1 MSTII
6 DAPRAGDSS
15 AQAEPLNQTQI
26 SVASTPKN
34 SYSRVALASFIG
46 TAVEFYDFYIFGLAT
61 ALFIGPLFFPTSS
74 PEAQSL
80 LSFLTFGVAFIARPV
95 GSALFGHFGDKIG
108 RKTTLVASLLI
119 MGISTTLIGFLP
131 TYYTAGFIAPILL
144 CILRFGQGLGLGGEW
159 GGAALLATENA
170 PEGKRAL
177 FGMFPQLGPPVGFL
191 ASCSIFIIIEQ
202 TLAPD
207 AVTSWGWRIPFI
219 LSSVLVIIGLYVRM
233 SIIESPAFQKLEEN
247 DEKVHVPL
255 IEMCKNHIKMLA
267 LGSISMVASY
277 TIFFIITV
285 FSLQYGTV
293 TTGLYTR
300 TEYLMMLSIA
310 IVFMAVASPISALLA
325 DRYGRRPTLLGSY
338 FFIIAAGIFFGSAVT
353 SNDQV
358 LTTIYLAFG
367 LFAMGFNF
375 APMGAFLPEIF
386 PTNIRYTGASMTYNL
401 GGILG
406 GSLPPFAIT
415 YFMGFEKG
423 IYYVGYYLAAVA
435 IISFLSVFFIKETK
449 NVDMMN

>member
-1 MSTII
+1 MTTTITVRAEKPTQTSA
-6 DAPRAGDSS
+6 APR
-15 AQAEPLNQTQI
+15 
-26 SVASTPKN
+26 N
-34 SYSRVALASFIG
+34 SYTRVAFASFIG

-95 GSALFGHFGDKIG
+95 GSAVFGHFGDRIG

-131 TYYTAGFIAPILL
+131 TYHSVGFLAPLLL

-170 PEGKRAL
+170 PKGKRAL
-177 FGMFPQLGPPVGFL
+177 FGMFPQLGPPVGFI
-191 ASCSIFIIIEQ
+191 ASCGIFIAIEQ
-202 TLAPD
+202 TLAPE
-207 AVTSWGWRIPFI
+207 AVNSWGWRIPFI
-219 LSSVLVIIGLYVRM
+219 LSSVLVMIGLYVRM

-247 DEKVHVPL
+247 DERVHVPFL
-255 IEMCKNHIKMLA
+255 EMCTKHLKMLA
-267 LGSISMVASY
+267 LGSISMVACY
-277 TIFFIITV
+277 TLFFIITV
-285 FSLQYGTV
+285 FSLQYGTA

-300 TEYLMMLSIA
+300 TEYLAMLSIA
-310 IVFMAVASPISALLA
+310 VIFMAVASPISAMLS
-325 DRYGRRPTLLGSY
+325 DHYGRRPVLLCSY
-338 FFIIAAGIFFGSAVT
+338 FIIIAAGALFGTAVLSA
-353 SNDQV
+353 NP
-358 LTTIYLAFG
+358 LWTTVYLSFG

-415 YFMGFEKG
+415 ALMGFDRG

-435 IISFLSVFFIKETK
+435 AVSFLAVYFVKETK
-449 NVDMMN
+449 HVDMME

>member
-1 MSTII
+1 MTTTIVARAEKQTEI
-6 DAPRAGDSS
+6 SAAPR
-15 AQAEPLNQTQI
+15 
-26 SVASTPKN
+26 N
-34 SYSRVALASFIG
+34 SYTRVAFASFIG

-95 GSALFGHFGDKIG
+95 GSAVFGHFGDRIG

-131 TYYTAGFIAPILL
+131 TYHSVGFLAPVLL

-170 PEGKRAL
+170 PKGKRAL
-177 FGMFPQLGPPVGFL
+177 FGMFPQLGPPVGFI
-191 ASCSIFIIIEQ
+191 ASCGIFIVIEQ
-202 TLAPD
+202 TLAPE
-207 AVTSWGWRIPFI
+207 AVNSWGWRIPFI
-219 LSSVLVIIGLYVRM
+219 LSSVLVMIGLYVRM
-233 SIIESPAFQKLEEN
+233 SIIESPAFQKLEDN
-247 DEKVHVPL
+247 DERVHVPFL
-255 IEMCKNHIKMLA
+255 EMCTNHLKMLV
-267 LGSISMVASY
+267 LGSISMVACY
-277 TIFFIITV
+277 TLFFIITV
-285 FSLQYGTV
+285 FSLQYGTA

-300 TEYLMMLSIA
+300 TEYLAMLSIA
-310 IVFMAVASPISALLA
+310 VIFMAVASPISAMLS
-325 DRYGRRPTLLGSY
+325 DHYGRRPILLLSY
-338 FFIIAAGIFFGSAVT
+338 FIIVAAGALFGSAIL
-353 SNDQV
+353 SENP
-358 LTTIYLAFG
+358 LWTTIYLSFG

-415 YFMGFEKG
+415 ALMGFDRG

-435 IISFLSVFFIKETK
+435 AVSFFAVYFVKETK
-449 NVDMMN
+449 HVDMMK

>member
-6 DAPRAGDSS
+6 HTPSAKASIAATETTPNENISAPM
-15 AQAEPLNQTQI
+15 
-26 SVASTPKN
+26 N
-34 SYSRVALASFIG
+34 SYSRVAIASFIG

-95 GSALFGHFGDKIG
+95 GSALFGHFGDRIG
-108 RKTTLVASLLI
+108 RKITLVASLLI

-131 TYYTAGFIAPILL
+131 TYSSAGFVAPLLL

-170 PEGKRAL
+170 PKGRRAL
-177 FGMFPQLGPPVGFL
+177 FGMFPQLGPPVGFIT
-191 ASCSIFIIIEQ
+191 SCGIFIVIEQ

-207 AVTSWGWRIPFI
+207 AINSWGWRIPFI

-233 SIIESPAFQKLEEN
+233 SIIESPAFKKLEET
-247 DEKVHVPL
+247 DDRVHVPFV
-255 IEMCKNHIKMLA
+255 EMCTKHLKMLA
-267 LGSISMVASY
+267 LGSISMVACY
-277 TIFFIITV
+277 TLFFIITV

-293 TTGLYTR
+293 TTGFYTR
-300 TEYLMMLSIA
+300 TEYLAMLSIA
-310 IVFMAVASPISALLA
+310 VIFMAIASPISATLA
-325 DRYGRRPTLLGSY
+325 DRYGRRPILLVSY
-338 FFIIAAGIFFGSAVT
+338 FIIIAAGILFGSAVV
-353 SNDQV
+353 SADPFW
-358 LTTIYLAFG
+358 TTIYLSFG

-415 YFMGFEKG
+415 YFMGFDSG
-423 IYYVGYYLAAVA
+423 IYYVGYYLAIVAV
-435 IISFLSVFFIKETK
+435 ISFFSVYFVKETK
-449 NVDMMN
+449 DVDIMQ